1 MKLENLD
8 ELPESLHSQFEKVEE
23 DGKVY
28 YQDKDALELKSLAFN
43 VKNEN
48 KSLKDKM
55 SEYDNKF
62 SEIEKQQAEK
72 IEAAREQALEEAR
85 TKGDVKAI
93 EERYKQQMADLEKRS
108 REAGRNEAIQEM
120 TQKQAKQEA
129 SGIVD
134 KISLTLGV
142 DAESAEAIGDIIRN
156 RVEVDPETGDKIFRD
171 TKGGALSV
179 DTEGFIAE
187 LRKEGK
193 LKRLI
198 KADVT
203 TSGGGLVNGSGNGG
217 GASGGKNPQ
226 AQEAKSKGDLNG
238 FLKASLTNF
247 KP

>member
-1 MKLENLD
+1 MKLETLD

-55 SEYDNKF
+55 SEYDTKF

-108 REAGRNEAIQEM
+108 REAGRNEALQEM

-129 SGIVD
+129 AGIVD
-134 KISLTLGV
+134 KISLTIGA
-142 DAESAEAIGDIIRN
+142 DSESAEAIADIIRN
-156 RVEVDPETGDKIFRD
+156 RVEVDPETGEKVFRD
-171 TKGGALSV
+171 AKGGALSV

-187 LRKEGK
+187 LKKEGK

-198 KADVT
+198 KADIAT
-203 TSGGGLVNGSGNGG
+203 TGGGLANGSRNGSG
-217 GASGGKNPQ
+217 ASSGKNPQ